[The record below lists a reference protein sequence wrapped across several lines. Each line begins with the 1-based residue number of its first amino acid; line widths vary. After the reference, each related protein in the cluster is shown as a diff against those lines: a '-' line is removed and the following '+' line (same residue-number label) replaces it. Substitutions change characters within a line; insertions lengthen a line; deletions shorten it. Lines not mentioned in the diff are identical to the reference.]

1 MDHPECRILKS
12 DAVVNIEIR
21 PEANSFDLFLKKSP
35 VILRGLI
42 ATQAM
47 VLNSPK
53 YRASFQSDGVLG
65 TCRLPRWQRKGTQN
79 LGDITSSRYAE
90 RAENR
95 RIGWAI
101 LERKVSHPVDNQ
113 IYNW

>member
-12 DAVVNIEIR
+12 DAVVNIEMR

-53 YRASFQSDGVLG
+53 YRASFQSDGVL
-65 TCRLPRWQRKGTQN
+65 
-79 LGDITSSRYAE
+79 A
-90 RAENR
+90 
-95 RIGWAI
+95 
-101 LERKVSHPVDNQ
+101 PVDCLGGNGRVRKTSVTLQ
-113 IYNW
+113 AHDTPKEQKTGESAGPS